1 MWARIREAIRDAK
14 VCWRSIR
21 RKSLSPLT
29 QKRQRGRYYKSP
41 VRDGI
46 EQEGC
51 LGAVAAIE
59 EHRFLQPGLGK
70 KGTER
75 INTLT
80 SLSSHPLISHQCM
93 PLAKPNQKPEGKG
106 AHVIQTMEGVASWGT
121 GHSRKKWS
129 MDLGGGLYGDPWKI
143 SIIFLSW
150 ARLSV
155 CSLTLSVRYL

>member
-1 MWARIREAIRDAK
+1 MTAQGGVE
-14 VCWRSIR
+14 V
-21 RKSLSPLT
+21 
-29 QKRQRGRYYKSP
+29 
-41 VRDGI
+41 V
-46 EQEGC
+46 
-51 LGAVAAIE
+51 
-59 EHRFLQPGLGK
+59 
-70 KGTER
+70 GT
-75 INTLT
+75 
-80 SLSSHPLISHQCM
+80 
-93 PLAKPNQKPEGKG
+93 LAKPNQKPEGKG